1 MVFSI
6 HSLWHGCYAI
16 SFYDDIRPG
25 TLGLTIFQN
34 DKIIDS
40 KLRAEYQIRMFE
52 RIVLVGCVTVTAF
65 NVIHLIEGM
74 YSLAALQLSVLGINV
89 LNLFWLRSH
98 HRIQIAVDVMLGT
111 VAVMFLGTMIN
122 GGIGD
127 AGVLWLTV
135 YPLLAF
141 LLDGKNRGLYW
152 TVLFNLGVVAIYLT
166 ELRVADFTPY
176 SQEFL
181 LVVMGNTITMSVL
194 LYVYEGLRQELVDAL
209 TDERRRAEAANVAK
223 SNFLANMS
231 HEIRTPM
238 NGILGFSNILLR
250 DELSAEGRKH
260 AEVIRTAARNL
271 LGLIDDVL
279 EFSKI
284 EANKINLENE
294 PIELRELVD
303 ELVALFRH
311 SAEEK
316 GLQLN
321 VEYDE
326 MLPEWIA
333 ADPLRLRQIL
343 INLIGNAIKF
353 TPQGAI
359 TLRLQRAD
367 EGLMLLE
374 LRDTGIGI
382 PEEKREM
389 IFEQFAQADN
399 TLSRKYGGGGLGL
412 SIVRRLVELM
422 QGSIEVES
430 RLGEGSCFRLRL
442 PLVATQAPEDSG
454 WSDETLPQR
463 FAARVLVA
471 EDDAINRM
479 VVTRFLQDF
488 GCQITCVENGQLA
501 IEAMAQG
508 DYDLLL
514 MDLHMPQVDGIT
526 ATRAIRDSDQD
537 TPIVAL
543 TADVL
548 SSEREACLAAGM
560 NDFVVKPLQPER
572 LQQVLARFCRAI

>member
-1 MVFSI
+1 
-6 HSLWHGCYAI
+6 
-16 SFYDDIRPG
+16 
-25 TLGLTIFQN
+25 
-34 DKIIDS
+34 
-40 KLRAEYQIRMFE
+40 
-52 RIVLVGCVTVTAF
+52 
-65 NVIHLIEGM
+65 
-74 YSLAALQLSVLGINV
+74 
-89 LNLFWLRSH
+89 
-98 HRIQIAVDVMLGT
+98 
-111 VAVMFLGTMIN
+111 
-122 GGIGD
+122 
-127 AGVLWLTV
+127 
-135 YPLLAF
+135 
-141 LLDGKNRGLYW
+141 
-152 TVLFNLGVVAIYLT
+152 
-166 ELRVADFTPY
+166 
-176 SQEFL
+176 
-181 LVVMGNTITMSVL
+181 
-194 LYVYEGLRQELVDAL
+194 
-209 TDERRRAEAANVAK
+209 
-223 SNFLANMS
+223 
-231 HEIRTPM
+231 
-238 NGILGFSNILLR
+238 
-250 DELSAEGRKH
+250 
-260 AEVIRTAARNL
+260 
-271 LGLIDDVL
+271 
-279 EFSKI
+279 
-284 EANKINLENE
+284 
-294 PIELRELVD
+294 
-303 ELVALFRH
+303 
-311 SAEEK
+311 
-316 GLQLN
+316 
-321 VEYDE
+321 
-326 MLPEWIA
+326 
-333 ADPLRLRQIL
+333 
-343 INLIGNAIKF
+343 
-353 TPQGAI
+353 
-359 TLRLQRAD
+359 
-367 EGLMLLE
+367 
-374 LRDTGIGI
+374 
-382 PEEKREM
+382 M